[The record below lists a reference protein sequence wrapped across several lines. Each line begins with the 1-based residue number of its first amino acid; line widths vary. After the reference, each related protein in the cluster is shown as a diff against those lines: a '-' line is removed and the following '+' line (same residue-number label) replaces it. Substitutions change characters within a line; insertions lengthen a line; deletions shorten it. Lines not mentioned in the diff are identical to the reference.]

1 MLFGTVS
8 QVSSPGG
15 ISNDRLLTPKHPLLP
30 ALAAYIPFETAIGLN
45 GRVWFKAGSAGQTIA
60 LRRVIEAVDAGEC
73 GTERGEVEAKVKEFM
88 A

>member
-1 MLFGTVS
+1 M
-8 QVSSPGG
+8 
-15 ISNDRLLTPKHPLLP
+15 
-30 ALAAYIPFETAIGLN
+30 N

-73 GTERGEVEAKVKEFM
+73 GTDRAEVEAKVKEYL